1 MTEVDS
7 GDVDQTA
14 QAKEAL
20 IAQGFTE
27 VTSLEDLRKFA
38 GKVVICA
45 DPTDPGLKEI
55 CGFFT
60 ENTTGKLH
68 TSPEQP
74 WDGMT
79 FFSLGSNYGPIF
91 VRELSAEEAAAKGWT
106 LEQVAI
112 AFEKKHLGNQ
122 LRRLFQRFFKT

>member
-1 MTEVDS
+1 MTETDS
-7 GDVDQTA
+7 GVADQVT

-20 IAQGFTE
+20 LAEGFAE
-27 VTSLEDLRKFA
+27 VKSPVDLQKFA
-38 GKVVICA
+38 GKVVACA
-45 DPTDPGLKEI
+45 DPSNPDFRQI
-55 CGFFT
+55 CGFFAK
-60 ENTTGKLH
+60 NTTGKLH

-112 AFEKKHLGNQ
+112 AFEKKHLGDR
-122 LRRLFQRFFKT
+122 LRRLFERFFKT